1 MNTLT
6 YFNGIARAMKD
17 DKLLENRGKPYLS
30 FDFDELYFN
39 QKNKY
44 LILDSKEYT
53 LKKEQIEEIESFIE
67 NIEEDEDL
75 YTINK
80 LLEFL
85 HKTDWMVIRE
95 METGKKM
102 PDFIKKERE
111 AYRQKISELKLKR

>member
-1 MNTLT
+1 
-6 YFNGIARAMKD
+6 
-17 DKLLENRGKPYLS
+17 LLENRGKPYLS
-30 FDFDELYFN
+30 FDFDELYFS
-39 QKNKY
+39 QKDKY
-44 LILDSKEYT
+44 YIENSREYQLKE
-53 LKKEQIEEIESFIE
+53 EQIEEIKSFIE
-67 NIEEDEDL
+67 NIEEDEDF

-102 PDFIKKERE
+102 PEFIKKERE